1 MFEAQIKWTLIDY
14 YLKTDIYI
22 SRVSPRKAIY
32 NDYLFQGLVEWLCC
46 EEENQILD
54 GT

>member
-14 YLKTDIYI
+14 YLKTDIFI
-22 SRVSPRKAIY
+22 SWVSPRKAIY
-32 NDYLFQGLVEWLCC
+32 SDYLFQGLVECLLGMW
-46 EEENQILD
+46 ENQILD